1 MTTVKETVNGSP
13 NGDMPPR
20 LPQKKRIILQSQFS
34 TESFQ
39 DGPSPRR
46 RTTSV
51 SSYRRQSSLSLHHWD
66 SYKVIKKDITEQPLE
81 EHPET
86 EEAKEK
92 VPWWT
97 SQRVRLSLICF
108 MGFFCLYANRVNLSV
123 AIVCMVKQDLANETA
138 YNSQNLDNDT
148 YLNNSYNSGLSSQ
161 NVTFRK
167 HDVTVPKVNMCPT
180 SAWSSKTQEGEF
192 GWDKFLRGFLLG
204 AFFWG
209 YTIMQIPAG
218 WLAEQYGPHKTVF
231 GGMFLVA
238 TLTLFTP
245 LLARGSPYLL
255 LVGRIFIGVGEAMM
269 YPGAQVLWAKWA
281 PPDER
286 SRLVGFSFGG
296 CQLGNALAFPIASLL
311 CQYGF
316 DGGWPAIFYV
326 LGGLALIWTFVW
338 LICVRNTPA
347 EKRGISEIEL
357 RYIENSLGVV
367 HHTHNSTSKKHH
379 PMPWKAMLTSL
390 PVWAILVAN
399 FCGNYGAYM
408 LLTQMPTYMKEV
420 LHFDI
425 KSNGVFSMIPY
436 LVFWMFVILA
446 ALIADFLIAK
456 DILSIEWTRKL
467 CGSIGMFI
475 PAIFLIAVGYMDCFR
490 QIGAVVLLTLS
501 LAFCGFQFASF
512 FINHADI
519 APKYAGTIFGITNTG
534 ASVPGILAPYV
545 VSAITQNKT
554 PGEWRVAF
562 YIAAAIYAVGG
573 IFYIVFAKGRIQPWA
588 SEEEE
593 DMEENGDIKLNDMSE
608 NTKNLI
614 SNEEKTV
621 SNDKQN
627 E

>member
-1 MTTVKETVNGSP
+1 MTATAETTNTSQNGGMGGPPVN
-13 NGDMPPR
+13 
-20 LPQKKRIILQSQFS
+20 KRILQTQFS
-34 TESFQ
+34 VDSLPGES
-39 DGPSPRR
+39 GARRR
-46 RTTSV
+46 RTTSGGGFH
-51 SSYRRQSSLSLHHWD
+51 RQSSLSLHHWD
-66 SYKVIKKDITEQPLE
+66 SYKVIKKDVDEPLE
-81 EHPET
+81 EHPEA
-86 EEAKEK
+86 EATKTK

-97 SQRVRLSLICF
+97 SHRVRLSLICF

-123 AIVCMVKQDLANETA
+123 AIICMVKQEVANETGI
-138 YNSQNLDNDT
+138 NLEKSTNE
-148 YLNNSYNSGLSSQ
+148 SH
-161 NVTFRK
+161 VTFRN
-167 HDVTVPKVNMCPT
+167 HSYDSGLITQNISFRNHEIEGPEVSVCPT
-180 SAWSSKTQEGEF
+180 SAWSSQSQTGEF
-192 GWDKFLRGFLLG
+192 GWDKSLRGILLG

-218 WLAEQYGPHKTVF
+218 WLAEQYGPRETVF
-231 GGMFLVA
+231 GGMLLVSA
-238 TLTLFTP
+238 LTLLTP

-255 LVGRIFIGVGEAMM
+255 LIGRVLIGVGEAMM

-281 PPDER
+281 PPEER

-347 EKRGISEIEL
+347 EKPGISEREV
-357 RYIENSLGVV
+357 RYIESSLGCVF
-367 HHTHNSTSKKHH
+367 HSTKNSHKKKH
-379 PMPWKAMLTSL
+379 PIPWKAMLTSL
-390 PVWAILVAN
+390 PVWSILVAN

-436 LVFWMFVILA
+436 IVFWIFVIIA
-446 ALIADFLIAK
+446 ALFADFFISRN
-456 DILSIEWTRKL
+456 ILSIEWTRKL
-467 CGSIGMFI
+467 CGSIGMFV
-475 PAIFLIAVGYMDCFR
+475 PAVFLIAVGYMDCFH
-490 QIGAVVLLTLS
+490 QIEAVALLTLS

-512 FINHADI
+512 FVNHADI

-545 VSAITQNKT
+545 VSSITQNKT

-562 YIAAAIYAVGG
+562 YIAAAIYAFGG
-573 IFYIVFAKGRIQPWA
+573 IFYIVFAKGRIQPWS
-588 SEEEE
+588 SEEE
-593 DMEENGDIKLNDMSE
+593 DVDDNTDINLTDLSE
-608 NTKNLI
+608 NTKTLI
-614 SNEEKTV
+614 SNEEKAETNGTRDV
-621 SNDKQN
+621 
-627 E
+627 